1 MKQLFVLI
9 GVLVAL
15 SAKAQE
21 KQDFRHLFSIDVGIG
36 SLYDVRHDDNVYDY
50 DILPMIYSSRDY
62 HLAQYYKD
70 NTYHPALVDVNYRYL
85 ASKHWAYG
93 VTAGFHT
100 FYQKWREIATG
111 STYRESRETNL
122 SIMGVGRY
130 YWRTKNW
137 VRTYS
142 ELGLG
147 IRTHWKKGF
156 YDESYQ
162 MKNDITGH
170 ITLLGVEVG
179 NKHLIGFGE
188 FGVGALG
195 LFRGGIGYRF

>member
-1 MKQLFVLI
+1 MKQLLVWI

-21 KQDFRHLFSIDVGIG
+21 KQDFRHLFSIDVGVG
-36 SLYDVRHDDNVYDY
+36 SLYDVRHDDYVYD
-50 DILPMIYSSRDY
+50 IGPMLYGSRDY
-62 HLAQYYKD
+62 HQAQYYKD
-70 NTYHPALVDVNYRYL
+70 NTFHPALVDVNYRYL
-85 ASKHWAYG
+85 DSKHWAYG

-122 SIMGVGRY
+122 SIMVVGRY

-142 ELGLG
+142 ELGFG
-147 IRTHWKKGF
+147 VRTRWEKGF
-156 YDESYQ
+156 YDESY
-162 MKNDITGH
+162 KVNHGVTGH

-179 NKHLIGFGE
+179 NGHLLGFGE